1 MKAGKMLKLS
11 EVTKP
16 LASDTRDRMVLSAVQ
31 RILNAEKAAVVGGVP
46 AVRNKIVATLAA
58 SLSQD
63 KKSRSML
70 LDFIFSDLTNRAD
83 LAFSWLYEEYCMLQG
98 FNRTAAL
105 LNKRPGDDAAYNSVL
120 CSLIKGVSLKPD
132 LPSADRDNIIRRLYL
147 ESPIIT
153 DEAISLLKAFCQGEG
168 SSGGGALAGVNL
180 MKDLVMLR
188 PTKQL
193 NFLHT
198 ILEFCYHEDTE
209 VRDIAL
215 ATVTQLHGREDKS
228 LSSIIEDY
236 SVTYLK

>member
-1 MKAGKMLKLS
+1 M
-11 EVTKP
+11 
-16 LASDTRDRMVLSAVQ
+16 
-31 RILNAEKAAVVGGVP
+31 
-46 AVRNKIVATLAA
+46 
-58 SLSQD
+58 
-63 KKSRSML
+63 
-70 LDFIFSDLTNRAD
+70 
-83 LAFSWLYEEYCMLQG
+83 
-98 FNRTAAL
+98 
-105 LNKRPGDDAAYNSVL
+105 LNKKPGDDASYNDVL
-120 CSLIKGVSLKPD
+120 CSMIKGVSLKPD
-132 LPSADRDNIIRRLYL
+132 LPSAERDSIIRRLYL

-153 DEAISLLKAFCQGEG
+153 DEAISLLKSFCQAEG
-168 SSGGGALAGVNL
+168 GTGGGALAGVHL

-215 ATVTQLHGREDKS
+215 TTVTQLHDRGDKS